1 MRGLLIR
8 FVITGV
14 AVFLASHIIPGMR
27 VESVGAGIAAALVL
41 ALLNA
46 IVRPVLYVLA
56 IPFIVLTLG
65 LFVIIINAVLLQFT
79 DWLIDGFEV
88 VGFWAGF
95 WGALVISIISS
106 ILNLVVSEEGRWE
119 MVSQPPR
126 KAPRIVN

>member
-8 FVITGV
+8 FVITGI
-14 AVFLASHIIPGMR
+14 AVFLASHIIPGIR

-95 WGALVISIISS
+95 WGALVISIVSS
-106 ILNLVVSEEGRWE
+106 ILNLVVSEEGQWE
-119 MVSQPPR
+119 MVSQPR

>member
-1 MRGLLIR
+1 MRGLIIR

-14 AVFLASHIIPGMR
+14 AVFLASHIIPGIR
-27 VESVGAGIAAALVL
+27 VDTVGAGIAAALVL

-65 LFVIIINAVLLQFT
+65 VFVIIINAVLLQFT

-88 VGFWAGF
+88 LGFWAGF
-95 WGALVISIISS
+95 WGALVISIVSS

-119 MVSQPPR
+119 VVSQPR
-126 KAPRIVN
+126 KTPRIVN

>member
-1 MRGLLIR
+1 MRGLIIR

-14 AVFLASHIIPGMR
+14 AVFLASHIIPGIRM
-27 VESVGAGIAAALVL
+27 ESVGAGIAAALVL

-65 LFVIIINAVLLQFT
+65 LFVIIINAVLLQLT

-95 WGALVISIISS
+95 WGALVISIVSS

-119 MVSQPPR
+119 VVSQPR

>member
-1 MRGLLIR
+1 MRGLVIR

-14 AVFLASHIIPGMR
+14 AVFLASHIIPGIR
-27 VESVGAGIAAALVL
+27 VETIGAGIAAALML

-46 IVRPVLYVLA
+46 IVRPVLYVLS

-65 LFVIIINAVLLQFT
+65 LFVILINAVLLQFV

-88 VGFWAGF
+88 LGFWAGF
-95 WGALVISIISS
+95 WGALVISIVSS
-106 ILNLVVSEEGRWE
+106 VLNLVVSEQGRWE
-119 MVSQPPR
+119 VVSPPR

>member
-14 AVFLASHIIPGMR
+14 AVFLASHIIPGIR

-106 ILNLVVSEEGRWE
+106 ILNLVVSEEGHWE
-119 MVSQPPR
+119 VVSQPPR
-126 KAPRIVN
+126 KAPRIIN